1 MIATFSIKTAASFYL
16 PWLAAATVAARLPAE
31 TDAPLVMHFHGL
43 ELPVLH
49 MFLAA
54 AGVLLAFPLAPRRT
68 PPLGFGKQLLVTVI
82 MLLVALTWAA
92 EARPGMLFTFVVSIG
107 LGYSGY
113 ALIEIAGQEIE
124 AFVRRIFA
132 RMTAALDRIGKT
144 DDK

>member
-16 PWLAAATVAARLPAE
+16 PWLAAAAVAVKLPPE
-31 TDAPLVMHFHGL
+31 PDAPIILHFHGL
-43 ELPVLH
+43 ELPVVQLI
-49 MFLAA
+49 LAA
-54 AGVLLAFPLAPRRT
+54 AGVLLSRPLAPRRT
-68 PPLGFGKQLLVTVI
+68 PPLGFGRQLLVTVI

-107 LGYSGY
+107 LGFSGY

-132 RMTAALDRIGKT
+132 RITDALDRIGK
-144 DDK
+144 DR